1 MDRAKKAPSRFRRRV
16 KKADALGCV
25 LLVYLFPVLTGAVF
39 FRVLAMG
46 GAPGWWL
53 IANGALFLAALGQAV
68 YFVVAGVVPALRK
81 ALGRGAKGGTDR

>member
-1 MDRAKKAPSRFRRRV
+1 MDRTKRAPSRVGRRV
-16 KKADALGCV
+16 KKADALVCV
-25 LLVYLFPVLTGAVF
+25 LLVYLFPVLSGAVF

-68 YFVVAGVVPALRK
+68 YFAVAGVVPALRK
-81 ALGRGAKGGTDR
+81 ACGRAGRRDGR

>member
-1 MDRAKKAPSRFRRRV
+1 MNQPTKTPSRFTRRV

-25 LLVYLFPVLTGAVF
+25 LLVYLFPILTGAVF

-68 YFVVAGVVPALRK
+68 YFALAGVVPALRK
-81 ALGRGAKGGTDR
+81 ALGRGAKGGESR

>member
-1 MDRAKKAPSRFRRRV
+1 MDRAKKTPSRFKRRV
-16 KKADALGCV
+16 SRADALFCV

-68 YFVVAGVVPALRK
+68 YFALAGVVPALRK
-81 ALGRGAKGGTDR
+81 ALGRGAKGGEGR